1 MLVYDAANQ
10 LAEDLKKSE
19 VYTKYKEVKERL
31 FADPE
36 KKKQIE
42 EFETLKQEIQLMELR
57 RQNNEEIDE
66 EAKKT
71 KMADMYNVLVA
82 NQDIKE
88 YFDCEI
94 AFSKLMYDVNKIIG
108 EAVKDVL

>member
-10 LAEDLKKSE
+10 LAEDLKNSE
-19 VYTKYKEVKERL
+19 VYLKYKESKDKL

-36 KKKQIE
+36 KKAKIE
-42 EFETLKQEIQLMELR
+42 EFEKLKQEIQLMELR
-57 RQNNEEIDE
+57 RQNHEEIDE
-66 EAKKT
+66 EDKT
-71 KMADMYNVLVA
+71 KKMSELYTVLVS

-108 EAVKDVL
+108 DAVKDVL

>member
-19 VYTKYKEVKERL
+19 VYTKYKEIKEKL

-42 EFETLKQEIQLMELR
+42 EFEALKQQIQLMELR

-66 EAKKT
+66 EDKT
-71 KMADMYNVLVA
+71 KKMSEMYNVLVQ

>member
-1 MLVYDAANQ
+1 
-10 LAEDLKKSE
+10 
-19 VYTKYKEVKERL
+19 
-31 FADPE
+31 
-36 KKKQIE
+36 
-42 EFETLKQEIQLMELR
+42 MELR

-66 EAKKT
+66 EDKT
-71 KMADMYNVLVA
+71 KKMSEMYNVLVQ